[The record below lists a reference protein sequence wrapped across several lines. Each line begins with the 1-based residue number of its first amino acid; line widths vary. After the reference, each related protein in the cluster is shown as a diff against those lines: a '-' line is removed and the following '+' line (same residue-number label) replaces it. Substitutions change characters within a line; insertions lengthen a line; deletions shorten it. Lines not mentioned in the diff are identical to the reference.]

1 MSTKPTAANIGETKE
16 TGKAGESSDGGGT
29 GESKEVRETGEA
41 GEAGTKLGIEVRCVS
56 PESAAATMPVVG
68 NRQPYGLLHGGATAL
83 LAEHTASVAA
93 GAWAATHDMAA
104 VGANLTI
111 THVRPAQS
119 GTVRCIA
126 QAQHL
131 GQRTAVYAFQ
141 VVSETSEK
149 LISFGSVSCQ
159 LVAKNPDG
167 TS

>member
-1 MSTKPTAANIGETKE
+1 MNTKPTVGNIGET
-16 TGKAGESSDGGGT
+16 TTAKAGET
-29 GESKEVRETGEA
+29 RETAKA
-41 GEAGTKLGIEVRCVS
+41 GEAGTKLGIEIRATTA
-56 PESAAATMPVVG
+56 ESAEATMPVVG

-93 GAWAATHDMAA
+93 GAWAATHGMAA

-119 GTVRCIA
+119 GTVRCTA

-131 GQRTAVYAFQ
+131 GRRTAVYAFQ
-141 VVSETSEK
+141 VVSETSGK

-167 TS
+167 AS